1 MKGLLLFLVC
11 AGSLLSNAQILIP
24 AFDDIYIP
32 VQDGAELEADVYIPE
47 GVDSAEVILIQTPYN
62 KDFFQFSL
70 PMGVGTDLDD
80 QPFIWV
86 IVDWRGFYGSMP
98 AADPDADRGE
108 DGYDICQWI
117 SEQDWHR
124 DRIGTWGPSALG
136 GIQYQTAREDHPNH
150 TCAVPLVATGHQS
163 YDSYFTG
170 GVLEE
175 ARLYQ
180 LDALGYGL
188 SPIVLANP
196 YDNLIWAAA
205 ESGSWFPSIL
215 KIPTLQIGGW
225 YDHNIDKMMDFYKDS
240 RSLADPAVMDEQWLL
255 VGPWVH
261 GGTGEAYVGS
271 AVQGELEYDNA
282 EFRSDTMAWDFMMYY
297 LMDEGNGWDETPMVT
312 YYEMGGNDQWKY
324 SDESDI
330 AATSTD
336 DIYLTQSN
344 GLGASPGSGYSNFI
358 SDPENPSPTIGGATL
373 SDELEQGPFDQ
384 SSLDTRDDVI
394 TFETNALLAPVSI
407 TGRVKV
413 HLYVS
418 ADQPDCDI
426 AIRLVD
432 VYPDGRSM
440 LITDGIQRM
449 RFRGGDY
456 TEAAEE
462 FMDPGEVY
470 EVDINLPF
478 TNYTW
483 LTGHQIKIYVSGNNA
498 IRYHV
503 NLQDGGEMHV
513 DGAGSIA
520 QINVHHSDAYPSYVR
535 LPGENAF
542 LSLNEDYQ
550 NPLMS
555 LFPNPTEDQLFI
567 QVDEAS
573 NITYQ
578 IYDMMGQV
586 VLQDALN
593 DEKAINVSSL
603 NTGMYHIRITTENNK
618 TYIRSWVKK

>member
-32 VQDGAELEADVYIPE
+32 VRDGAELEADVYIPE

-108 DGYDICQWI
+108 DGYDICEWI

-225 YDHNIDKMMDFYKDS
+225 YDHNIDKMMD
-240 RSLADPAVMDEQWLL
+240 
-255 VGPWVH
+255 
-261 GGTGEAYVGS
+261 
-271 AVQGELEYDNA
+271 
-282 EFRSDTMAWDFMMYY
+282 
-297 LMDEGNGWDETPMVT
+297 
-312 YYEMGGNDQWKY
+312 
-324 SDESDI
+324 
-330 AATSTD
+330 
-336 DIYLTQSN
+336 
-344 GLGASPGSGYSNFI
+344 
-358 SDPENPSPTIGGATL
+358 
-373 SDELEQGPFDQ
+373 
-384 SSLDTRDDVI
+384 
-394 TFETNALLAPVSI
+394 
-407 TGRVKV
+407 
-413 HLYVS
+413 
-418 ADQPDCDI
+418 
-426 AIRLVD
+426 
-432 VYPDGRSM
+432 
-440 LITDGIQRM
+440 
-449 RFRGGDY
+449 
-456 TEAAEE
+456 
-462 FMDPGEVY
+462 
-470 EVDINLPF
+470 
-478 TNYTW
+478 
-483 LTGHQIKIYVSGNNA
+483 
-498 IRYHV
+498 
-503 NLQDGGEMHV
+503 
-513 DGAGSIA
+513 
-520 QINVHHSDAYPSYVR
+520 
-535 LPGENAF
+535 
-542 LSLNEDYQ
+542 
-550 NPLMS
+550 
-555 LFPNPTEDQLFI
+555 
-567 QVDEAS
+567 
-573 NITYQ
+573 
-578 IYDMMGQV
+578 
-586 VLQDALN
+586 
-593 DEKAINVSSL
+593 
-603 NTGMYHIRITTENNK
+603 
-618 TYIRSWVKK
+618 